1 MKIAIC
7 NTQSDVL
14 EKDPQ
19 IVSRA
24 SQYLKN
30 PEYRRAFEAGNI
42 SQLPDNVRYDLD
54 IMDHLFYLDG
64 IKKLDVYSPLR
75 QEVDPDV
82 SKQYPWEVSDKGV
95 DIDQLEKFHKKY
107 VEFSEEPTNELER
120 ETQG

>member
-1 MKIAIC
+1 MRPSWKKLSNNNDLRKKIFSYLKIAIC

-75 QEVDPDV
+75 QEVDPMLAN
-82 SKQYPWEVSDKGV
+82 SILG
-95 DIDQLEKFHKKY
+95 KFPIK
-107 VEFSEEPTNELER
+107 V
-120 ETQG
+120 